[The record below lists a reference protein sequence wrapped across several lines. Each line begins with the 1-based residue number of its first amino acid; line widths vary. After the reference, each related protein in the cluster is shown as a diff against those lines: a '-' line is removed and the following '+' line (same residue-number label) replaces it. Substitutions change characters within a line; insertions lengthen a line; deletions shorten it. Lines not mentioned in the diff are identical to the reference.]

1 MEAEAPKA
9 TTNTEQQEPSVTKV
23 TSTPNTSPSSAVK
36 TRSQQKMQVV
46 KSEPDKINPAPKKTV
61 TFGSVE
67 SCSDSPNPI
76 RKVPLKTHQPL
87 VSIIKK
93 KSAFKSTEHSTFHSI
108 VKPAKL
114 TDLGSKSCID
124 FVGLRSRHNKSPP
137 VKKSS
142 LRFSQLGGIRSV
154 SPPPGVPGLTSVSDK
169 DSSARKFIL
178 PSHSAH
184 SSRVIKPNKRFI
196 DNEDGSISLNPTSQ
210 ISGKVLKKPKLILNT
225 PNDTSN
231 PCYDEAYE
239 TCDSSANSNDSS
251 DSKHLDSLS
260 KSSYLDKTLGL
271 FGSASV
277 KSITSTFQDTFVNGL
292 KSVGISDKQVANE
305 DSEVTEAVLES
316 GTKLSKEQLTK
327 DGISRRLAQLSRNIS
342 ETPCTS
348 DQSSSSSES
357 SESEGSLA
365 SSDSEEVSEEEGQR
379 PVEKGQTSSQLLS
392 GKVIL
397 REARLQL
404 NSTTAPTN
412 NSLGSEGPF
421 STFGSNPTSASKLTF
436 IFYIIIILGLSLVL

>member
-1 MEAEAPKA
+1 MEAKAPKA
-9 TTNTEQQEPSVTKV
+9 TASTEQQDSSVTKV
-23 TSTPNTSPSSAVK
+23 TTTPNTGSSSAVK

-46 KSEPDKINPAPKKTV
+46 KSEPEKINPAPKKTV

-67 SCSDSPNPI
+67 SCSDSPNPVK
-76 RKVPLKTHQPL
+76 KVPLKTHQPL

-154 SPPPGVPGLTSVSDK
+154 SPPPGVPGLASVSDK
-169 DSSARKFIL
+169 DSSARRFIL

-196 DNEDGSISLNPTSQ
+196 DNEDGSISLNPASQ

-225 PNDTSN
+225 SNDTSN

-251 DSKHLDSLS
+251 DSKHLDSLSSGLSQS

-292 KSVGISDKQVANE
+292 KSVGVSDKPVANV
-305 DSEVTEAVLES
+305 DSEVPEAVLES
-316 GTKLSKEQLTK
+316 GAKL
-327 DGISRRLAQLSRNIS
+327 SRRLAQLSRNIS

-365 SSDSEEVSEEEGQR
+365 SSDSEEVSEGEGQR

-404 NSTTAPTN
+404 SSTTVPTN

-421 STFGSNPTSASKLTF
+421 STFGSNPTNASKLSF
-436 IFYIIIILGLSLVL
+436 IFFIIE